1 MPEDKKCLIPPQKLQ
16 QLEPD
21 QPPLIF
27 PGKQRPH
34 GGESKHLIL
43 EIYFRWTVSNF
54 KNPVGK
60 HASIPTNQSSKG
72 EQMQKERHTEHRL
85 PASLL
90 RSKFSQLALC
100 TLGALPT
107 MSSFLCTSVLSPS
120 SAGVQPGRHM
130 THTHGFLKCFWDL
143 KECQLPYKRSLLSD
157 IIIEMSPHCAI
168 SMEEKIILI
177 HFFLLIK

>member
-16 QLEPD
+16 QLEQD

-34 GGESKHLIL
+34 GGESRHLIL
-43 EIYFRWTVSNF
+43 EIYFRWTISNF

-60 HASIPTNQSSKG
+60 HASTPTNQRSKG

-85 PASLL
+85 PTSLL

-100 TLGALPT
+100 TFGDPADNEQLSLHICALT
-107 MSSFLCTSVLSPS
+107 QLS
-120 SAGVQPGRHM
+120 
-130 THTHGFLKCFWDL
+130 
-143 KECQLPYKRSLLSD
+143 RSLARQTYDSH
-157 IIIEMSPHCAI
+157 PWI
-168 SMEEKIILI
+168 SQV
-177 HFFLLIK
+177 FLRLKRMPASL

>member
-27 PGKQRPH
+27 PGNQRPH
-34 GGESKHLIL
+34 GGESRHLIL

-60 HASIPTNQSSKG
+60 HASTPTNQRSKG
-72 EQMQKERHTEHRL
+72 EQMRKERHTEHRF

-90 RSKFSQLALC
+90 QSKFSQLALC
-100 TLGALPT
+100 TFGGLADNEQLSLHICALEERPVKG
-107 MSSFLCTSVLSPS
+107 FNVLRPLRDT
-120 SAGVQPGRHM
+120 VV
-130 THTHGFLKCFWDL
+130 THGGASS
-143 KECQLPYKRSLLSD
+143 EHLPGWARNGVGF
-157 IIIEMSPHCAI
+157 P
-168 SMEEKIILI
+168 
-177 HFFLLIK
+177 